1 MLISSVRCL
10 FLRICLIELV
20 LNLYVLICMLYLG
33 CVLYQYGIICPV
45 LLIRGFIIEEIIHLF
60 EEFWKYWV
68 IAISIGAFLLI
79 LFDFQSQ
86 NEFNIMIMQTSGW
99 AILLSSDTSSQCYLL
114 LLFYISIKGIM
125 NFMIDFIWICLGLL
139 V

>member
-1 MLISSVRCL
+1 MLISSVICL
-10 FLRICLIELV
+10 FLMICLIEPV

-33 CVLYQYGIICPV
+33 CVLCQYGIICPV

-79 LFDFQSQ
+79 LFDF
-86 NEFNIMIMQTSGW
+86 
-99 AILLSSDTSSQCYLL
+99 
-114 LLFYISIKGIM
+114 
-125 NFMIDFIWICLGLL
+125 
-139 V
+139 